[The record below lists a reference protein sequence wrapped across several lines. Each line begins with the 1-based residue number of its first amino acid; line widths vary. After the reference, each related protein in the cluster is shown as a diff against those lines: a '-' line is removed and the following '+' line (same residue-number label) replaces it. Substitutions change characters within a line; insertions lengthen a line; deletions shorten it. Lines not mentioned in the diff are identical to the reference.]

1 MITLL
6 LALIDGHYKVGF
18 ELLYLGAF
26 IIDLE
31 IVNGVV
37 KIMR

>member
-18 ELLYLGAF
+18 QLLYFGAF

-31 IVNGVV
+31 IVNGIV
-37 KIMR
+37 KKMK